1 MDGLACLPVE
11 VWIGGGHVFA
21 VIVNSVA
28 IVLGTLI
35 GLFLRKGIP
44 KGISDALMQGLG
56 VCTVVIGIQ
65 GAVQEQNIL
74 VMIVS
79 VVLGIFLG
87 EATDLDGR
95 VNRFAERAASR
106 FSGGGDGAKIAHA
119 FVASCLIMNV
129 GAMVIVGSLNAG
141 LQGDFAMLYTKS
153 LLDFIAGIMMA
164 AVMGVGVV
172 GSAGFTLVF
181 QGGIVLLANYIA
193 PYLSGAAIAELNS
206 TGCLIIL
213 ALGLNMVGIT
223 KLKVINYLPALVI
236 VPFLTAIVERF

>member
-1 MDGLACLPVE
+1 M
-11 VWIGGGHVFA
+11 FA
-21 VIVNSVA
+21 VIVNSAA
-28 IVLGTLI
+28 IVLGCLI
-35 GLFLRKGIP
+35 GLFLRRGIP
-44 KGISDALMQGLG
+44 KGIADALMQGLG

-74 VMIVS
+74 VM
-79 VVLGIFLG
+79 VVAVVVGIFIG

-95 VNRFAERAASR
+95 VNGFAERAASR
-106 FSGGGDGAKIAHA
+106 FSGSGEGARIAHA

-153 LLDFIAGIMMA
+153 LLDFISGIMMS
-164 AVMGVGVV
+164 AVMGVGVM
-172 GSAGFTLVF
+172 GSAGFTLLF

-193 PYLSGAAIAELNS
+193 PYLSDAIIAELNS

-223 KLKVINYLPALVI
+223 KLKVINYLPALAI
-236 VPFLTAIVERF
+236 VPPLMMVLERF

>member
-1 MDGLACLPVE
+1 MFGDM
-11 VWIGGGHVFA
+11 FA

-28 IVLGTLI
+28 IVLGCLI
-35 GLFLRKGIP
+35 GLVLRKGIP
-44 KGISDALMQGLG
+44 KGIADALMQGLG

-74 VMIVS
+74 VMIVA
-79 VVLGIFLG
+79 VVVGIFLG

-95 VNRFAERAASR
+95 INRFAERTASR
-106 FSGGGDGAKIAHA
+106 FRGGGEGAKIAHA
-119 FVASCLIMNV
+119 FITSCLIMNV

-141 LQGDFAMLYTKS
+141 LREDFAMLYTKS
-153 LLDFIAGIMMA
+153 LLDFIAGIMMS
-164 AVMGVGVV
+164 AVMGVGVM

-193 PYLSGAAIAELNS
+193 PYLSDAVISELNS

-223 KLKVINYLPALVI
+223 KLKVINYLPALAI
-236 VPFLTAIVERF
+236 VPLLMMVLSRFH

>member
-1 MDGLACLPVE
+1 MFGDM
-11 VWIGGGHVFA
+11 FA

-28 IVLGTLI
+28 IVLGCLI
-35 GLFLRKGIP
+35 GLVLRKGIP
-44 KGISDALMQGLG
+44 KGIADALMQGLG

-74 VMIVS
+74 VMIVA
-79 VVLGIFLG
+79 VVVGIFLG

-95 VNRFAERAASR
+95 INRFAERTASR
-106 FSGGGDGAKIAHA
+106 FSGGGEGAKIAHA
-119 FVASCLIMNV
+119 FITSCLIMNV

-141 LQGDFAMLYTKS
+141 LREDFAMLYTKS
-153 LLDFIAGIMMA
+153 LLDFIAGIMMS
-164 AVMGVGVV
+164 AVMGVGVM

-193 PYLSGAAIAELNS
+193 TYFSDAVISELNS

-223 KLKVINYLPALVI
+223 KLKVINYLPALAI
-236 VPFLTAIVERF
+236 VPLLMVVLSRFH